1 MLNTLYRVYI
11 NYTMGVRGLQS
22 FLRKMTKS
30 SQVRKIEDLLD
41 PNNQRLKIGIDISFY
56 IYKWQGDIEK
66 IVSFIRML
74 QGNQHRVLLA
84 FDGRAEDGKL
94 WEAQRRRDARDQELK
109 NATAILSLLESEID
123 TLTEDE
129 KNILEKKASDHQK
142 KGWSLT
148 RDLRQALKQRLFEE
162 KIPMVKAK
170 GEADGLLAAASSCGH
185 LDIIL
190 SGDMDLLAMGAKILW
205 TPSEN
210 GYEFREYHR
219 QTILE
224 ELDLSDW
231 QFRSMCAIC
240 FTEASQE
247 QNMFDIY
254 QAYQSIRVFKSLTKL
269 QYKYPD
275 WLTVWPDDSH
285 IFYRSIDQVEPWIR
299 DDQMPIYTAF
309 LECQPMPYT

>member
-1 MLNTLYRVYI
+1 
-11 NYTMGVRGLQS
+11 MGVRGLQS

-30 SQVRKIEDLLD
+30 SKVRKIEDLLD
-41 PNNQRLKIGIDISFY
+41 PKNQRLKIGIDISFY

-129 KNILEKKASDHQK
+129 KYMLEKKASDHQK

-247 QNMFDIY
+247 QNAFDIY

-285 IFYRSIDQVEPWIR
+285 IFYRSIDQVETWIR